1 MLTVNILTQLRLWN
15 IRGGKQKKRMLA
27 HVRLCLYLY
36 FEKTVFKVDTA
47 PLNGVTHL
55 AAVHLVSVRE
65 HIGKSLKKYFNTL
78 LNITNVCA
86 HLI

>member
-1 MLTVNILTQLRLWN
+1 MENPRWET
-15 IRGGKQKKRMLA
+15 KKKILA
-27 HVRLCLYLY
+27 HVRLCFYLY
-36 FEKTVFKVDTA
+36 FESTVLKVDTA
-47 PLNGVTHL
+47 PLNSVTHL

-78 LNITNVCA
+78 LNIMNVCA